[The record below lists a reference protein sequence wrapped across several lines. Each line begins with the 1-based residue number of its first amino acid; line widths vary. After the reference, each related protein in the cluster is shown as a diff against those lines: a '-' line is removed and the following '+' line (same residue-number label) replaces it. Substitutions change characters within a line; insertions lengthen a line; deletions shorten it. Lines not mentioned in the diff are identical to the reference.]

1 MNATVERGRITAR
14 VSSAVAETLNEAA
27 GLAGTTLNS
36 FVIQAALEKAHRV
49 IDREKM
55 IHLTRNDA
63 AMLLDLLENPA
74 PPNAAMKSA
83 FERFKKARYGIP
95 TGSADKSA

>member
-1 MNATVERGRITAR
+1 MNVIVGRERITAR

-27 GLAGTTLNS
+27 ELAGTTLNS
-36 FVIQAALEKAHRV
+36 FVIQAALEKAQRV

-63 AMLLDLLENPA
+63 AMLLDLLDNPPA
-74 PPNAAMKSA
+74 PNAAMMKA
-83 FERFKKARYGIP
+83 FERFKKAKYGIP
-95 TGSADKSA
+95 TGSADESA